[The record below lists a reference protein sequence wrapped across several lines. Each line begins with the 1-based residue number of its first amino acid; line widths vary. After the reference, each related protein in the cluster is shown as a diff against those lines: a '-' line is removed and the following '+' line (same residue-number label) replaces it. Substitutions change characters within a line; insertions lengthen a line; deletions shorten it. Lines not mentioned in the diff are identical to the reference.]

1 MSSRD
6 GQPPASL
13 PSPWGGDSPWSAGGV
28 PAIPNGDAMRPLP
41 PAVSGRLDGKALL
54 KGLRRHWVLALTL
67 GAICATAASLL
78 AYRLMPAPEYIAR
91 AQLLALAN
99 ERSIVEE
106 DQRANQAEFRTF
118 QKTQETLIKSPKVLN
133 IVATTPVIARLTTIK
148 EHREDP
154 VAWLAENLRV
164 DFQGEVMNVSLS
176 GGRPKDITL
185 IVNNVVTAYLDHIV
199 NSVFSERKQEAITLA
214 GMVKE
219 SDEQLKKKQKERAE
233 QANNAKAPDEASL
246 LERHKSVISE
256 IDAVKKEQWFA
267 NSELKKAQIELEM
280 ALRKQSPN
288 FDQARVNKSIDDIID
303 NDPSVQALRSKVT
316 GLEDGIEAAER
327 NVRNGGR
334 DPVIRAN
341 RRQLA
346 EAKQDLEDT
355 INEVRSKAEAAAQ
368 GLAVTGSGNAV
379 LADINERVEFYNT
392 YSQFLDQKIRTLESQ
407 SVAVTQQSN
416 DLSLIDAQIEA
427 TKEHNQKIRKRLQ
440 SLEGDLESPTRVK
453 SLSPASEP
461 RLPDT
466 KKRLILTAGA
476 GAGTF
481 ALVLLAISFLEYR
494 VRRIDSSDTVSQGL
508 GMRIIGA
515 LPATPN
521 RSRFALPG
529 RQGAAL
535 QEAYWRSRLNES
547 VNAIRTLMLRHSQ
560 NEKMQ
565 VVMVTSASVGEGKT
579 SLSCHLATS
588 LARAG
593 RKTLLLDCDLRNP
606 TAHRVFDLPLEPG
619 MCEVL
624 RGQVPLDEVSHPIA
638 LGDLR
643 MITAGRCDLQAL
655 HALGMDQIGEIIN
668 RLRSQFDYIVVD
680 TPPVLPV
687 ADPLLIGQHVDAA
700 LFSILRD
707 VSRAPKVHTAA
718 ERLASLGI
726 RILGAVVAGTPL
738 ETSGSEYY
746 YTAAYVNAGI
756 NAANADDD
764 PVADIDDQELAQ

>member
-6 GQPPASL
+6 GQPPSVPA
-13 PSPWGGDSPWSAGGV
+13 PWGGDAPWPSSGV
-28 PAIPNGDAMRPLP
+28 PAIPHGDPARTPP
-41 PAVSGRLDGKALL
+41 PALSGRLDAGALL

-67 GAICATAASLL
+67 GAICASAASLL
-78 AYRLMPAPEYIAR
+78 TYKLMPAPEYVAR
-91 AQLLALAN
+91 AQLLALAT
-99 ERSIVEE
+99 ERGIVEE
-106 DQRANQAEFRTF
+106 DTRASANEFRTF
-118 QKTQETLIKSPKVLN
+118 QKTQESLLKSPKVLN
-133 IVATTPVIARLTTIK
+133 IVATTPAISKLATMR
-148 EHREDP
+148 EHSDDP
-154 VAWLAENLRV
+154 VTWLGENLRV
-164 DFQGEVMNVSLS
+164 DFQGELMNVSLS
-176 GGRPKDITL
+176 GGRPKDIAD
-185 IVNNVVTAYLDHIV
+185 IVNAVVNTYLDNVVNRV
-199 NSVFSERKQEAITLA
+199 RFERKQESINLA
-214 GMVKE
+214 KMVKDSAE
-219 SDEQLKKKQKERAE
+219 KLQKKRDERAK
-233 QANNAKAPDEASL
+233 QANEAGAPDEAML
-246 LERHKSVISE
+246 NERQKGILEE
-256 IDAVKKEQWFA
+256 INAAKKDQWFA

-280 ALRKQSPN
+280 ARRKQSTTL
-288 FDQARVNKSIDDIID
+288 DQARIERTIDDLVD
-303 NDPSVQALRSKVT
+303 NDPAVQALRNKVA
-316 GLEDGIEAAER
+316 GLEDGIAAAER
-327 NVRNGGR
+327 NVRIGGR
-334 DPVIRAN
+334 DPVIRES

-346 EAKQDLEDT
+346 AAQQDLQDAIAQTRAE
-355 INEVRSKAEAAAQ
+355 AEAAAQ
-368 GLAVTGSGNAV
+368 NLAVAGNPNAA
-379 LADINERVEFYNT
+379 LAEINERVEFYGS
-392 YSQFLDQKIRTLESQ
+392 YAQFLEQKIRDLEAQS
-407 SVAVTQQSN
+407 SVATKRTT
-416 DLSLIDAQIEA
+416 DLSSIDAEIAATEA
-427 TKEHNQKIRKRLQ
+427 FNKKMTERYN
-440 SLEGDLESPTRVK
+440 SLEVELEAPTRVK
-453 SLSPASEP
+453 DFAPATVPKSPDS
-461 RLPDT
+461 R
-466 KKRLILTAGA
+466 KRLIFTAAA
-476 GAGTF
+476 GLGTF
-481 ALVLLAISFLEYR
+481 GLVLLAISFLEYR
-494 VRRIDSSDTVSQGL
+494 VRRIDSPDTVAHGL
-508 GMRIIGA
+508 GMRIVGA

-547 VNAIRTLMLRHSQ
+547 VNAIRTLMLRHAQS
-560 NEKMQ
+560 ERMQ

-579 SLSCHLATS
+579 SLACHLATS

-624 RGQVPLDEVSHPIA
+624 RGQVSLDEISHPIA
-638 LGDLR
+638 LGNLR

-655 HALGMDQIGEIIN
+655 HALGMDQIGDVIN

-756 NAANADDD
+756 QNDSTETA
-764 PVADIDDQELAQ
+764 ADIDDQELAE